1 MLLLALLLV
10 AALII
15 AWSTRAWSS
24 GFGRRADTVTE
35 RMSLAAKI
43 CEASARNAFHVELD
57 HSIESLPTLDDVM
70 KSGFASEI
78 HDDSVY
84 VLGAYLGDV
93 IIREIGGRW
102 SRLAANEKYPKLTL
116 ASGEVF
122 DPFDIVTAKMHFP
135 EISLEQEVRR
145 RLEPEP
151 PAEEAPTED
160 VA

>member
-43 CEASARNAFHVELD
+43 CIASARSAFNVELD
-57 HSIESLPTLDDVM
+57 RSLESLVTLDEIITKD
-70 KSGFASEI
+70 FADEI
-78 HDDSVY
+78 NDDSVY

-93 IIREIGGRW
+93 ILNERGGHW
-102 SRLAANEKYPKLTL
+102 SRLNLQEKYPKLTL

-135 EISLEQEVRR
+135 EISLEQVVRR
-145 RLEPEP
+145 RV
-151 PAEEAPTED
+151 AGSSTEETPSEH